1 MARRKHDPDQA
12 PELGD
17 DFFARAQPVADGPRA
32 MHDAL
37 READA
42 QRRRRGKQKA
52 PTKTLVSLR
61 WSAEVLT
68 AYRATGQGW
77 QSKINDDL
85 VRASRRLPRA
95 AAKPAAKG
103 KTSSSKRRVSVTRA

>member
-32 MHDAL
+32 LHEAL

-61 WSAEVLT
+61 LSAEVLT

-103 KTSSSKRRVSVTRA
+103 KTTRGPRPTP